1 MPRRPDRLPT
11 RIQTPRMSLPN
22 TNSAG
27 GRPQPEPTTDRRV
40 DTLNTI
46 IPQEMP
52 ATMSN
57 GMTTDR
63 VSHRGRANTAWPHTH
78 QPTTAPE
85 IGRATPASTVTRKPV
100 ARKRLTIYLPVDLLE
115 RARNT
120 VYWTSG
126 TTLAGLIEQAL
137 SHTLDSRES
146 LNGGRF

>member
-1 MPRRPDRLPT
+1 
-11 RIQTPRMSLPN
+11 
-22 TNSAG
+22 
-27 GRPQPEPTTDRRV
+27 
-40 DTLNTI
+40 LNTI

-146 LNGGRF
+146 LNGGRFPPRLAELKGGRPRGKRRLTENDGRSPGAH